1 MDDIKLWRNGGLA
14 SIRKYF
20 VSDTPKYL
28 GPEVRLKYRLRDS
41 TIWAAGQ
48 EPPPPFSPLYGTGF
62 FRSPAAILLGP
73 FRGPSYCGCTY
84 PPSSPAGE
92 ERDPFQGSGLL

>member
-1 MDDIKLWRNGGLA
+1 MDDIKVMEEWR
-14 SIRKYF
+14 
-20 VSDTPKYL
+20 VSQYTKIFRFGYPKYL

-92 ERDPFQGSGLL
+92 ERDPFRGSGLL